1 MTTFLIALSI
11 ALTVISAAP
20 TSISGGGPGK
30 LTVHAAPAA
39 TSTPNS
45 ISGGGP
51 G

>member
-1 MTTFLIALSI
+1 LLALS
-11 ALTVISAAP
+11 ALSATHASISARAP
-20 TSISGGGPGK
+20 GM
-30 LTVHAAPAA
+30 LTVHPVPAA

>member
-1 MTTFLIALSI
+1 MTTILISVLIAL
-11 ALTVISAAP
+11 AAISAAP
-20 TSISGGGPGK
+20 ASISGGGPG
-30 LTVHAAPAA
+30 LTLHAAPAA